1 MNKQLR
7 KQVRAQLVKDL
18 RDLTKNRTPI
28 DDILNG
34 LADKFNCKRSD
45 IYDAISK
52 DENDIPKT
60 VPDGDAWPFP
70 KSS

>member
-52 DENDIPKT
+52 EENELPKT
-60 VPDGDAWPFP
+60 GDPSSTWPFP
-70 KSS
+70 KST